1 MKSTTTT
8 EALKLTVDTT
18 DLSPAQVR
26 VLKQLH
32 TMMMQVLTAEDE
44 AEYFECSAQMLKQ
57 AVQLVKHAS
66 FPTHQRDGIPYGEQA
81 IEYAVETLNEALNNN
96 GHINLDN

>member
-1 MKSTTTT
+1 MKSTLPTDS
-8 EALKLTVDTT
+8 LKLTVDTT
-18 DLSPAQVR
+18 ELSPTQVR

-57 AVQLVKHAS
+57 AVQLVKHSS
-66 FPTHQRDGIPYGEQA
+66 FPAQQRDGIPYGEQA
-81 IEYAVETLNEALNNN
+81 IEYAVETLNEALSNN